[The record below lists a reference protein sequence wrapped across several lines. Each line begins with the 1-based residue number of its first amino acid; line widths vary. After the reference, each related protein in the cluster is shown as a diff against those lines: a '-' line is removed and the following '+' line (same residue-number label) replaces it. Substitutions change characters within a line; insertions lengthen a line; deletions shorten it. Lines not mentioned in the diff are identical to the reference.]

1 MKVIANNH
9 EPKNIIKFIR
19 QATNLTQ
26 KDFGE
31 KIGKCRNTVQSYE
44 LGRIKMSFND
54 FIDICNQFN
63 FKITIEEKTNITV
76 KQ

>member
-1 MKVIANNH
+1 MKVIANDYD
-9 EPKNIIKFIR
+9 PKYIIKFLR
-19 QATNLTQ
+19 QATGLTQ
-26 KDFGE
+26 TEFGD